1 MKKIAYLLLT
11 ISFCGLTACKTGTK
25 KGGNMDNE
33 TLVKIETTLG
43 NIKVKLYN
51 ETPKHRD
58 NFIKLAEDGVYEG
71 TLFHRVI
78 KDFMIQAGDPDSKNA
93 PKGKMLGAGDVG
105 YTLPAEFVYPKYF
118 HKKGALSAARQG
130 DNVNPKKESSGCQF
144 YIVTGKVYNDST
156 LLGMES
162 QMNENKINVIFNT
175 LAQKHMKEIYKMRK
189 ENDENGLYE
198 LQEKLFAE
206 AEAEAAK
213 QPEFHFTPEQIEA
226 YTTVGGTPHL
236 DGEYTVFGEV
246 IEGMDIVD
254 KIQQVK
260 TDRSDRPEEDRA
272 TLATTGI
279 TLIPADFH
287 ISMYFS
293 GLPAPV
299 VTTLM
304 PSSTT
309 TLATSSAWGLSS
321 ITFTPKGLSVSS
333 LALRISART
342 TSPGA
347 LAPPISPKP
356 PASDTAAARLCSAT
370 QAMPP

>member
-1 MKKIAYLLLT
+1 MKKIVLILLT
-11 ISFCGLTACKTGTK
+11 ISFCGLIACKTGTK
-25 KGGNMDNE
+25 KGEDMDKE
-33 TLVKIETTLG
+33 TLVKIETTVG
-43 NIKVKLYN
+43 DIKVKLYN

-58 NFIKLAEDGVYEG
+58 NFIKLVKDGMYEG

-105 YTLPAEFVYPKYF
+105 YTIPAEFVYPKFF

-156 LLGMES
+156 LLSMES

-189 ENDENGLYE
+189 ANDEDGLYD

-206 AEAEAAK
+206 AQEMAAK

-236 DGEYTVFGEV
+236 DGEYTVFGEIV
-246 IEGMDIVD
+246 EGMDVVD

-260 TDRSDRPEEDRA
+260 TDRSDRPEEDVKIIKA
-272 TLATTGI
+272 TIL
-279 TLIPADFH
+279 D
-287 ISMYFS
+287 
-293 GLPAPV
+293 
-299 VTTLM
+299 
-304 PSSTT
+304 
-309 TLATSSAWGLSS
+309 
-321 ITFTPKGLSVSS
+321 
-333 LALRISART
+333 
-342 TSPGA
+342 
-347 LAPPISPKP
+347 
-356 PASDTAAARLCSAT
+356 
-370 QAMPP
+370 

>member
-1 MKKIAYLLLT
+1 MLFFYLFIWVGNFRYLLLT

-43 NIKVKLYN
+43 DIKVKLYN

-260 TDRSDRPEEDRA
+260 TDRSDRPEEDVKIVKVEV
-272 TLATTGI
+272 L
-279 TLIPADFH
+279 D
-287 ISMYFS
+287 
-293 GLPAPV
+293 
-299 VTTLM
+299 
-304 PSSTT
+304 
-309 TLATSSAWGLSS
+309 
-321 ITFTPKGLSVSS
+321 
-333 LALRISART
+333 
-342 TSPGA
+342 
-347 LAPPISPKP
+347 
-356 PASDTAAARLCSAT
+356 
-370 QAMPP
+370 

>member
-1 MKKIAYLLLT
+1 MKKIVLILLT
-11 ISFCGLTACKTGTK
+11 ISFCGLIACKTGTK
-25 KGGNMDNE
+25 KGEDMDKE
-33 TLVKIETTLG
+33 TLVKIETTAG
-43 NIKVKLYN
+43 DIKVKLYN

-58 NFIKLAEDGVYEG
+58 NFIKLVKDGMYEG

-105 YTLPAEFVYPKYF
+105 YTIPAEFVYPKFF

-156 LLGMES
+156 LLSMES

-189 ENDENGLYE
+189 ANDEDGLYD

-206 AEAEAAK
+206 AQEMAAK

-246 IEGMDIVD
+246 VEGMDVVD

-260 TDRSDRPEEDRA
+260 TDRSDRPEEDVKIIKA
-272 TLATTGI
+272 TILN
-279 TLIPADFH
+279 
-287 ISMYFS
+287 
-293 GLPAPV
+293 
-299 VTTLM
+299 
-304 PSSTT
+304 
-309 TLATSSAWGLSS
+309 
-321 ITFTPKGLSVSS
+321 
-333 LALRISART
+333 
-342 TSPGA
+342 
-347 LAPPISPKP
+347 
-356 PASDTAAARLCSAT
+356 
-370 QAMPP
+370 

>member
-1 MKKIAYLLLT
+1 MKRNLIVLLT
-11 ISFCGLTACKTGTK
+11 ILVCSLTACKPGQKKEEDMEKETK
-25 KGGNMDNE
+25 
-33 TLVKIETTLG
+33 LKIETSAGDIT
-43 NIKVKLYN
+43 VKLYN

-58 NFIKLAEDGVYEG
+58 NFIKLVEDGTYEG

-78 KDFMIQAGDPDSKNA
+78 KDFMIQAGDPESKKA

-105 YTLPAEFVYPKYF
+105 YTVPAEFVYPEYF

-198 LQEKLFAE
+198 LQEKLFAQAQE
-206 AEAEAAK
+206 EAAK
-213 QPEFHFTPEQIEA
+213 QPEFHFTPEQVEA

-246 IEGMDIVD
+246 VEGMDIVD

-260 TDRSDRPEEDRA
+260 TDRSDRPEEDVKIVKVEV
-272 TLATTGI
+272 L
-279 TLIPADFH
+279 D
-287 ISMYFS
+287 
-293 GLPAPV
+293 
-299 VTTLM
+299 
-304 PSSTT
+304 
-309 TLATSSAWGLSS
+309 
-321 ITFTPKGLSVSS
+321 
-333 LALRISART
+333 
-342 TSPGA
+342 
-347 LAPPISPKP
+347 
-356 PASDTAAARLCSAT
+356 
-370 QAMPP
+370 

>member
-1 MKKIAYLLLT
+1 MKRNLIVLLT
-11 ISFCGLTACKTGTK
+11 ILVCGLTACKPGQKKEENMEKETK
-25 KGGNMDNE
+25 
-33 TLVKIETTLG
+33 LKIETSAGDIT
-43 NIKVKLYN
+43 VKLYN

-58 NFIKLAEDGVYEG
+58 NFIKLVKDGTYEG

-78 KDFMIQAGDPDSKNA
+78 KDFMIQAGDPESKKA

-105 YTLPAEFVYPKYF
+105 YTVPAEFVYPKYF

-198 LQEKLFAE
+198 LQEKLFAQAQE
-206 AEAEAAK
+206 EAAK
-213 QPEFHFTPEQIEA
+213 QPEFHFTPEQVEA

-246 IEGMDIVD
+246 VEGMDIVD

-260 TDRSDRPEEDRA
+260 TDRSDRPEEDVKIVKVEV
-272 TLATTGI
+272 L
-279 TLIPADFH
+279 D
-287 ISMYFS
+287 
-293 GLPAPV
+293 
-299 VTTLM
+299 
-304 PSSTT
+304 
-309 TLATSSAWGLSS
+309 
-321 ITFTPKGLSVSS
+321 
-333 LALRISART
+333 
-342 TSPGA
+342 
-347 LAPPISPKP
+347 
-356 PASDTAAARLCSAT
+356 
-370 QAMPP
+370 